1 MRSVR
6 QNKLMEF
13 DISYTSKEI
22 TPWGGMVFLKQM
34 LQKIGFRELV
44 ERNEDLPQSGS
55 NRGYKTAT
63 IIEGF
68 ITSIWCGAN
77 RFLHTEVTRH
87 DAALG
92 KIFNW
97 KNTPGQDTYKRFF
110 SKFTQAKNHQT
121 SQYFYSWIFDNFKFD
136 NFTLDIDSSVMT
148 RYGVQEGAK
157 KGYNPAK
164 RGRPSHH
171 PLIAFIADVKL
182 VANMWLRSGDTS
194 SANNFIGF
202 LEDTLDKLKNKTV
215 SLLRLDSGFFQANIL
230 DYIEQK
236 EMDYVV
242 AAKFS
247 SPIQKLI
254 ARSNNW
260 LLLDTGIEICEQLYQ
275 SDSWDKPRRMV
286 IVRQRIKDR
295 PQAAGKQLRLF
306 SEEEVYRNYRYSAYV
321 TNLKFAP
328 AEIWRLYRGRG
339 DAENRI
345 KELKYDFGFDSFN
358 LKDFYATEAALTFAM
373 IAYNLMA
380 LFRTFVLQ
388 EKTQKTLS
396 TLRYRTFA
404 IGAYFEKLN
413 GKLVFKIALSKKR
426 RQWFSG
432 LWNYSKIFD
441 YPFEFSNA

>member
-1 MRSVR
+1 
-6 QNKLMEF
+6 MEF
-13 DISYTSKEI
+13 DISYTNREI
-22 TPWGGMVFLKQM
+22 TPWGGMIFLKQM
-34 LQKIGFRELV
+34 LEKTGFRALV
-44 ERNEDLPQSGS
+44 DKNTDLPQSGS
-55 NRGYKTAT
+55 NRGYKTST

-87 DAALG
+87 DITLG
-92 KIFNW
+92 KIFDW

-110 SKFTQAKNHQT
+110 SKFTQAKNLKVG
-121 SQYFYSWIFDNFKFD
+121 QYFYSWIFDNFKFD

-148 RYGVQEGAK
+148 RYGVQDGAK
-157 KGYNPAK
+157 KGYNPSK
-164 RGRPSHH
+164 KGRSSHH

-194 SANNFIGF
+194 SANNFLGF
-202 LEDTLDKLKNKTV
+202 LEDTLSKLKNKTV
-215 SLLRLDSGFFQANIL
+215 SLIRLDSGFFESDIL
-230 DYIEQK
+230 DYLENK
-236 EMDYVV
+236 PMDYVV

-247 SPIQKLI
+247 HPIQRII
-254 ARSNNW
+254 AGTNNW
-260 LLLDTGIEICEQLYQ
+260 ILLDTGIEICEQIYQ
-275 SDSWDKPRRMV
+275 SKSWKKSRRLV

-295 PQAAGKQLRLF
+295 PKATGKQLRLF
-306 SEEEVYRNYRYSAYV
+306 EEEEIYKNYRYSAYV
-321 TNLKFAP
+321 TNLKLAP
-328 AEIWRLYRGRG
+328 AEVWRLYRGRG

-396 TLRYRTFA
+396 TLRYKAFA
-404 IGAYFEKLN
+404 IGAYFEKVN
-413 GKLVFKIALSKKR
+413 DKLVLKIALNKKR
-426 RQWFSG
+426 RAWFSG
-432 LWNYSKIFD
+432 LWNYSKVFD
-441 YPFEFSNA
+441 YPFKVSNA

>member
-1 MRSVR
+1 
-6 QNKLMEF
+6 MEF

-34 LQKIGFRELV
+34 LKKTGFRELV
-44 ERNEDLPQSGS
+44 DQNTDLPQPGS

-63 IIEGF
+63 VIEGF
-68 ITSIWCGAN
+68 ITSIWCGSN

-87 DAALG
+87 DTALA
-92 KIFNW
+92 KIFDW
-97 KNTPGQDTYKRFF
+97 KNAPGQDTYKRFF
-110 SKFTQAKNHQT
+110 SKFTQAKNHAV
-121 SQYFYSWIFDNFKFD
+121 SQYFYAWIFDNFKFD

-148 RYGVQEGAK
+148 RYGVQDGAK

-164 RGRPSHH
+164 KGRPSHH

-182 VANMWLRSGDTS
+182 VANMWLRSGDTAS
-194 SANNFIGF
+194 SNNFLGF

-215 SLLRLDSGFFQANIL
+215 SLLRLDSGFFQSDIL
-230 DYIEQK
+230 DYIEARN
-236 EMDYVV
+236 MDYVV

-247 SPIQKLI
+247 QPIQRLI
-254 ARSNNW
+254 AASNNW
-260 LLLDTGIEICEQLYQ
+260 MLLDTGIEICEQQYQ
-275 SDSWDKPRRMV
+275 SQSWTKPRRLI

-295 PQAAGKQLRLF
+295 PKATGKQLGLF
-306 SEEEVYRNYRYSAYV
+306 AEEEIYKNYRYAAY
-321 TNLKFAP
+321 TTSLKLAA
-328 AEIWRLYRGRG
+328 AEIWRLYRGRA

-358 LKDFYATEAALTFAM
+358 LKNFYATEAALTFAM

-388 EKTQKTLS
+388 EKTQRTLS

-404 IGAYFEKLN
+404 IGAYFEKIN
-413 GKLVFKIALSKKR
+413 GKLVLKIALNRKR
-426 RQWFSG
+426 RNWFSG
-432 LWNYSKIFD
+432 LWNYAKVFEF
-441 YPFEFSNA
+441 PFEAAIA